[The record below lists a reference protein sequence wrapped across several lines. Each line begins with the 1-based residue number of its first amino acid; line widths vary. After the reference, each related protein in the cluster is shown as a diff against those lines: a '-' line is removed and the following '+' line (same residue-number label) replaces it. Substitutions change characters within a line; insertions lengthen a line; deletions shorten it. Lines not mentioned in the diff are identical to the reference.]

1 MISYWHGDY
10 MGYAS
15 TDPYKLSG
23 QQQRL
28 TQLIIYTLD
37 RHSRPSFVR
46 EEIREH
52 MYFLIKVFVI
62 YEPVI

>member
-1 MISYWHGDY
+1 

-15 TDPYKLSG
+15 TDPYKQSW

-37 RHSRPSFVR
+37 RHSRPSFIR

-52 MYFLIKVFVI
+52 MYFLNQVLAI

>member
-1 MISYWHGDY
+1 

-15 TDPYKLSG
+15 TDPYKQSW

-52 MYFLIKVFVI
+52 MYFLNQVLAI